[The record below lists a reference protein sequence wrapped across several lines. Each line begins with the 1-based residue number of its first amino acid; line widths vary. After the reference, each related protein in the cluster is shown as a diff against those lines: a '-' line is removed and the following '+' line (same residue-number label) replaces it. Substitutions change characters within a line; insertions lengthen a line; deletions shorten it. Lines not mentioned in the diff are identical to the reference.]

1 MKKSPPRLYQA
12 DKSGKKSA
20 RVMFLCT
27 GNSCRS
33 QMAEGLARELGKGI
47 IEPYSAGVMPSEMHP
62 KTVQVMKEISID
74 ISNQRSKGIDES
86 LLNTMDIVIT
96 LCSSAEA
103 TCPMTPPRIRRIH
116 WSIDDPKS
124 ATGTEEEVLNAFRN
138 ARDEIRKH
146 VQKFIEDIQNNPKII
161 KNNGKD
167 AMSLFKIERDSN
179 DGNDL

>member
-1 MKKSPPRLYQA
+1 MLK
-12 DKSGKKSA
+12 
-20 RVMFLCT
+20 VMFLCT

-33 QMAEGLARELGKGI
+33 QMAEGFARALGQGV
-47 IEPYSAGVMPSEMHP
+47 IEPYSAGVMPSDVHP
-62 KTVQVMKEISID
+62 KTVQVMKEVGID
-74 ISNQRSKGIDES
+74 ISNQRSKGIEES

-103 TCPMTPPRIRRIH
+103 MCPVTPPRIRRMH

-146 VQKFIEDIQNNPKII
+146 VAKLIEDIRNNPRKI
-161 KNNGKD
+161 KNNRKD
-167 AMSLFKIERDSN
+167 TMPLFKIKRGSD
-179 DGNDL
+179 DGNDM